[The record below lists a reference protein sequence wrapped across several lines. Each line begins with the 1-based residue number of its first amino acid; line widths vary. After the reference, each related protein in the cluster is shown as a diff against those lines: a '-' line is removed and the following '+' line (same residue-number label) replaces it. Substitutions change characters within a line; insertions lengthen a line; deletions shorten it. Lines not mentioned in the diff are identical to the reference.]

1 MATSFTPGTFSAWLA
16 APEPRPPQPMRAIL
30 ISSLAAP
37 NAKRSMA
44 RLPIMAP
51 PMAVLE
57 VERKPRRDR
66 TEALAAGMI
75 WLMSLKR

>member
-1 MATSFTPGTFSAWLA
+1 
-16 APEPRPPQPMRAIL
+16 
-30 ISSLAAP
+30 
-37 NAKRSMA
+37 MA

-66 TEALAAGMI
+66 TEALAEGMI
-75 WLMSLKR
+75 WLMSLER